1 MRKKTTRKKW
11 IASALVPALCISMAF
26 PAFAEDTTSKQSMHD
41 ELLSGMANASYNMVQ
56 SGDND
61 VNLYQNEKWPD
72 VYTAMPSTYDLRDYG
87 VVPEIRN
94 QGNWG
99 TCWGFAAIAACET
112 SLLSAMHMT
121 CDEFEAAYGMPMD
134 LSEKHL
140 AWFGSGHLP
149 EETDGTEYPYPELVA
164 QAGEG
169 RHMVDEEAQGQSAHY
184 NSGGFSTFAS
194 SVFASGMGPRL
205 EIEFPY
211 KAADG
216 TDSTASD
223 WTIPE
228 EDRFGQAYELA
239 DSHILPSPAKTDE
252 NGNYQYNSEG
262 TAAIKNELLNG
273 RGVSISYHA
282 DQAMDPLALVN
293 TFLDQFDSISDFEY
307 TDEDKAFLA
316 RVLAGE
322 SFTNLTERQQE
333 VINTFTAG
341 MMMLNAGGSDAS
353 ESDASESDEET
364 TESTQELEQL
374 AREAAEKMDI
384 DYDGYKES
392 LERAILANQG
402 VYINTNTYA
411 QYTDTPEASVN
422 HAVCIVGWDHDYD
435 VSNFPAD
442 HQPPENGAWI
452 VRNSW
457 GPDYGN
463 DGYFYLSY
471 YDQSIIVPESFEFKL
486 VPEDQDVATIDLMC
500 YDFMQ
505 ATMIGSVQMKENTG
519 MANIFDVTED
529 KIVSD
534 VSVMTADVN
543 TDVTVSVYLLNDNAT
558 SPTDGVMLDTIT
570 STLLYGGYHRIAL
583 NQNFEIPA
591 GSRISVVQTQRVANG
606 DETVYAVPYTSSPN
620 YEYLELQNQ
629 LESNADYQ
637 LTTWQEGKIG
647 EGESFV
653 KLDGE
658 WVDWST
664 LVSELKSTDEMSGYV
679 SFDNLNLKVY
689 SYDPA
694 EVKSL
699 HHFGEPVSF
708 NGVMAEVCEDC
719 GYTIVEQ

>member
-1 MRKKTTRKKW
+1 M
-11 IASALVPALCISMAF
+11 
-26 PAFAEDTTSKQSMHD
+26 
-41 ELLSGMANASYNMVQ
+41 
-56 SGDND
+56 
-61 VNLYQNEKWPD
+61 
-72 VYTAMPSTYDLRDYG
+72 
-87 VVPEIRN
+87 
-94 QGNWG
+94 
-99 TCWGFAAIAACET
+99 
-112 SLLSAMHMT
+112 
-121 CDEFEAAYGMPMD
+121 
-134 LSEKHL
+134 SEKHL

-149 EETDGTEYPYPELVA
+149 EKTEGTEYPYAELSS

-169 RHMVDEEAQGQSAHY
+169 RHMVDEEAQGQFAHY
-184 NSGGFSTFAS
+184 NSGGFSTFVS
-194 SVFASGMGPRL
+194 SVFASGMGPRH

-211 KAADG
+211 EAADG
-216 TDSTASD
+216 TDSTAAD

-228 EDRFGQAYELA
+228 EYRFGQTYELA
-239 DSHILPSPAKTDE
+239 DSHILPSPSQTDE
-252 NGNYQYNSEG
+252 NGNYKYNSEG

-293 TFLDQFDSISDFEY
+293 TFLDQLGGSSDFEY
-307 TDEDKAFLA
+307 TDEDKEFLS

-322 SFTNLTERQQE
+322 TFTELTERQQE
-333 VINTFTAG
+333 VVNAFMASMAMINEEASQ
-341 MMMLNAGGSDAS
+341 AEEEDS
-353 ESDASESDEET
+353 ESA
-364 TESTQELEQL
+364 QELEQL
-374 AREAAEKMDI
+374 AREAAKKMDI

-392 LERAILANQG
+392 LERAIQANAG

-411 QYTDTPEASVN
+411 QYTDTMEASVN
-422 HAVCIVGWDHDYD
+422 HAVCIVGWDDNYD

-457 GPDYGN
+457 GSDYGN

-486 VPEDQDVATIDLMC
+486 IPEDQETATIDLMC

-543 TDVTVSVYLLNDNAT
+543 TDVTVSVYLLNEGAA
-558 SPTDGVMLDTIT
+558 SPTDGVMLDTVT
-570 STLLYGGYHRIAL
+570 STILYGGYHRIAL
-583 NQNFEIPA
+583 NQNFEVPA
-591 GSRISVVQTQRVANG
+591 GSRLSVVQTQRVANG

-620 YEYLELQNQ
+620 QEYLQLQNQ
-629 LESNADYQ
+629 LETNADYQ
-637 LTTWQEGKIG
+637 LTTWQEGAIG

-658 WVDWST
+658 WEDWAT

-679 SFDNLNLKVY
+679 SFDNLNMKVY
-689 SYDPA
+689 SYDPN
-694 EVKSL
+694 EVKAL
-699 HHFGEPVSF
+699 HQFGAPVSF
-708 NGVMAEVCEDC
+708 NGVTAEVCDDC